1 MRLADARALLA
12 DLATARADAAADRRG
27 LERLALWCN
36 RFTPWCAVDG
46 SGDGDGDSGD
56 GGLLLDITGCA
67 HLFGGEAA
75 LMDEIAARLT
85 GLGIEVRLGLADT
98 PGAAWA
104 LARFGPAEN
113 GRPESRIAAPGEART
128 AIAGL
133 PVEALRL
140 AAEDAHLLRRLGSD
154 HRWRGRRPAARFAW
168 PAASPAGS
176 GAARCSRA
184 STGRWAG
191 RPSRSCP
198 WSRRLP
204 AWSA

>member
-1 MRLADARALLA
+1 MRLADARALHAGLV
-12 DLATARADAAADRRG
+12 TARADPAADRQG

-46 SGDGDGDSGD
+46 ED
-56 GGLLLDITGCA
+56 GLLLDITGCA

-75 LMDEIAARLT
+75 LMDEIAARVT
-85 GLGIEVRLGLADT
+85 GLGVESRLGLADT

-104 LARFGPAEN
+104 LARFGPAET
-113 GRPESRIAAPGEART
+113 RIAAPGGAHT

-140 AAEDAHLLRRLGSD
+140 AAEDAHLLRRLGLLPPSA
-154 HRWRGRRPAARFAW
+154 RPTACRARRS

-176 GAARCSRA
+176 GGARCSRA

-198 WSRRLP
+198 WPRRPP
-204 AWSA
+204 AWSAWPCRSP